1 MRSRTIRIWLI
12 ALVAVAAI
20 VNAVGTHT
28 GNALVSWL
36 GFAIFLC
43 AVFVYA
49 AWRRRVRA
57 ERAAG
62 TGFDREAKTRE
73 AGTRAD
79 R

>member
-12 ALVAVAAI
+12 ALVAVAGI

-43 AVFVYA
+43 AVFLYA
-49 AWRRRVRA
+49 TWRRRARG

-62 TGFDREAKTRE
+62 TAFDREAKAPE
-73 AGTRAD
+73 AGTRTD